1 MHASAASR
9 PWNHLR
15 SSIFSLF
22 VLAGVLDQACDGP
35 SDQNS
40 VAPPSDAASAGA
52 SGQGGSASVGTTVT
66 GSAGVGVAGSSGG
79 QAGAGGNGG
88 NAGEG
93 GSEPQSDGAVSPAAL
108 RIRWIDTEGGAATL
122 VVAPT
127 GETIVVDAGWASD
140 RDSQRIADAL
150 KSEAPTNRVDYMI
163 TTHYH
168 MDHTGVT
175 ALARS
180 LPIGKFV
187 DHGTS
192 VEPSV
197 DFDAYQTLANAG
209 QRMIVKPG
217 DKLTLGELELTFVTS
232 AGQVIDPLPTSTSNP
247 TCAGAISKSEVAGPE
262 NPMSVGFVGR
272 YGKFDFVLLGDL
284 TWNIEQMLMC
294 PTNRIG
300 PIDLYQV
307 DHHGMDISSS
317 PQLVHA
323 LAPAVAVMNNGAYK
337 GGSAATFDV
346 LRASPGLRDVWSL
359 HRVLVNDANH
369 NADEALTAN
378 VSEPDLAYGIKAV
391 VQLNGTYTLT
401 NMRNGISRTYM
412 SR

>member
-1 MHASAASR
+1 MHELRRRRDVHSMMIDLVEVDGANPIGRAHQHLLDVPSQISEKDEVELAVASNEADAHR
-9 PWNHLR
+9 ILGPGD
-15 SSIFSLF
+15 
-22 VLAGVLDQACDGP
+22 LALADGP
-35 SDQNS
+35 
-40 VAPPSDAASAGA
+40 
-52 SGQGGSASVGTTVT
+52 
-66 GSAGVGVAGSSGG
+66 
-79 QAGAGGNGG
+79 GAG
-88 NAGEG
+88 
-93 GSEPQSDGAVSPAAL
+93 
-108 RIRWIDTEGGAATL
+108 R
-122 VVAPT
+122 VARRR
-127 GETIVVDAGWASD
+127 G
-140 RDSQRIADAL
+140 QRI
-150 KSEAPTNRVDYMI
+150 
-163 TTHYH
+163 
-168 MDHTGVT
+168 DH
-175 ALARS
+175 
-180 LPIGKFV
+180 
-187 DHGTS
+187 
-192 VEPSV
+192 
-197 DFDAYQTLANAG
+197 
-209 QRMIVKPG
+209 
-217 DKLTLGELELTFVTS
+217 LT
-232 AGQVIDPLPTSTSNP
+232 TSTSNP